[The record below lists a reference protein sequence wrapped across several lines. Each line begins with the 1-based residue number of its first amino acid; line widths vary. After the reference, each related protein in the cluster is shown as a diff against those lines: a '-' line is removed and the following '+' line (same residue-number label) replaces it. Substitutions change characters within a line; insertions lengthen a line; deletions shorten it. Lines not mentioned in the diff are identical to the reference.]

1 MKLLVEHRSNANL
14 GDTAMIEGAV
24 ARLLHALPEWDIH
37 VREAPGLRADL
48 WAYPRVHRECQ
59 YEAGYLGADAL
70 SALFRRRGV
79 RRVAEYW
86 NRLAFRTTI
95 GGMGRIFSAGALPLS
110 EHTMKETGA
119 RNLKEYCKRFDG
131 LYLAGQSGLTD
142 VFWDCCFQQCCLI
155 LAFAEQRKPIAM
167 TGQQLGP
174 FRDRAYRSLA
184 FRTLH
189 AIDFVGLREPTRSV
203 IACRDAGL
211 PASRFEVMGDDSFGM
226 PEAPEEDVLSFL
238 HALGIKE
245 GQFLAVNV
253 RFAYYAREHHI
264 HFRKLAALFDTLG
277 ETAGMPIVFV
287 PISFNAV
294 DSDIHTGKALGQAM
308 RSRHVHMADDG
319 TVTAPLV
326 KGVMGKAAGAVCV
339 SYHACTFALCQG
351 VPAVCLYDGDYYRQK
366 AMGLCGFWN
375 DDRLALDLKECASL
389 EAAHRILHTLQDR
402 ELRKALK
409 SRSSTAIQ
417 RWQAIFDQRIPQ
429 VFERN
434 DGK

>member
-1 MKLLVEHRSNANL
+1 MKLLVEHRSNANF
-14 GDTAMIEGAV
+14 GDSAMIEGAL
-24 ARLLHALPEWDIH
+24 ARLLHALPQWDMYI
-37 VREAPGLRADL
+37 RDAPGLRADL

-59 YEAGYLGADAL
+59 YAADYLWADAL
-70 SALFRRRGV
+70 SALSRRPGLW
-79 RRVAEYW
+79 RVAEFW
-86 NRLAFRTTI
+86 NRLAFRATI
-95 GGMGRIFSAGALPLS
+95 GGMGRIFSAGAIPLS
-110 EHTMKETGA
+110 KQTIQETGV
-119 RNLKEYCKRFDG
+119 RTLKEYCDRFDG
-131 LYLAGQSGLTD
+131 LYLVGQSGLTD

-155 LAFAEQRKPIAM
+155 LAFAEQRKPIAI

-184 FRTLH
+184 FRTLY
-189 AIDFVGLREPTRSV
+189 AVDFVGLREPTRS
-203 IACRDAGL
+203 IAACRDADL

-238 HALGIKE
+238 DALGIKE

-253 RFAYYAREHHI
+253 RFAYYAPEHHT

-294 DSDIHTGKALGQAM
+294 DSDTQTGKELGQAM
-308 RSRHVHMADDG
+308 RSRHVHITDDG
-319 TVTAPLV
+319 TVTAPLM
-326 KGVMGKAAGAVCV
+326 KGIMGKAAGAVCV

-366 AMGLCGFWN
+366 AMGLCAFWS
-375 DDRLALDLKECASL
+375 DDRLALDLNECASV
-389 EAAHRILHTLQDR
+389 EAADRILHVLQDQR
-402 ELRKALK
+402 LK
-409 SRSSTAIQ
+409 SALQFRSSTAIQ
-417 RWQAIFDQRIPQ
+417 RWETVFDRRIRQ
-429 VFERN
+429 VFEWN